1 MLHFACAVHRVCQI
15 TPLQI
20 IKFFLSLAF
29 FALVPFVLVP
39 SSSLLFYQGQGILCT
54 SIEGLCATLLY
65 SPWHFKK
72 WGWESNSVLSSIS
85 STVSKNGLSSLV
97 TFGHKWIAFEL
108 NLKTGL
114 LEVLIDW
121 ISTIQSVDPRKVYPT
136 MLFFLHHLS
145 AISSTT
151 SKTSLDESA
160 PWVMSWAG
168 TLVSMLIVGDST
180 NLMDMNYL

>member
-65 SPWHFKK
+65 SP
-72 WGWESNSVLSSIS
+72 
-85 STVSKNGLSSLV
+85 
-97 TFGHKWIAFEL
+97 
-108 NLKTGL
+108 
-114 LEVLIDW
+114 
-121 ISTIQSVDPRKVYPT
+121 
-136 MLFFLHHLS
+136 
-145 AISSTT
+145 
-151 SKTSLDESA
+151 
-160 PWVMSWAG
+160 
-168 TLVSMLIVGDST
+168 
-180 NLMDMNYL
+180 